1 MMRNKLFFIAIT
13 ALLSAVGCADSDVSG
28 QRETATGQTITLTA
42 SMPTGRPET
51 RLALIETDEGN
62 ISVKWKEGDKI
73 SLCFVSGETVR
84 TLSDIAVTNIRE
96 DGKKA
101 DFSFALP
108 EGITAPFDLYGI
120 YGAAFKSDNNSVV
133 LLNANEDEEVTLDY
147 VAPRSAMR
155 FALKDITDAA
165 SLPGVTFEHLG
176 SIMKVEITNGSATGI
191 TVNSI
196 SIIGDKYGYNW
207 AYGSSGEG
215 KNAEYDL
222 ATGAYTDAREQSILG
237 FSPMNGKTIA
247 AGGKESFYRWF
258 IPTETPDDTK
268 SFSLMLN
275 HDGGTGMLNLP
286 YKEFGKGKH
295 YRLKLV
301 WDGTNLKHI
310 SLPPA
315 SDLVAHWPMNGNAND
330 VSGNGH
336 HGTIFGGVTPT
347 EDHKG
352 CANGAYLFN
361 GTDGYIDVGDWES
374 GGAMTF
380 TFWARWDAFHSF
392 SRIVDMGNGSYSN
405 NIAIANHS
413 TIPGKVY
420 YSIFIGSTAYNINN
434 YGADV
439 TSQNSWGFYAAS
451 VSEAG
456 VMKLYKEGL
465 LIATNNNGKAPL
477 VMTRTNQ
484 YIGKSNWGVDGF
496 FKGAIG
502 DLRIYN
508 RTLTDDEVRAL
519 YLLTK

>member
-1 MMRNKLFFIAIT
+1 MKIFNFSIFICF
-13 ALLSAVGCADSDVSG
+13 ALLLSSCTSEVSKLDG
-28 QRETATGQTITLTA
+28 QRDNVFTLTA
-42 SMPTGRPET
+42 SMPAGRPET
-51 RLALIETDEGN
+51 RLALTETDEGN

-176 SIMKVEITNGSATGI
+176 SIMKEEITNGSATGI

-222 ATGAYTDAREQSILG
+222 ATGTYTDTREQPSLM
-237 FSPMNGKTIA
+237 FSPVNGKTIA
-247 AGGKESFYRWF
+247 TGGKESFYRWF
-258 IPTETPDDTK
+258 IPTETPDNTK

-295 YRLKLV
+295 YRLKLW

-310 SLPPA
+310 SLPPT
-315 SDLVAHWPMNGNAND
+315 SDLVAHWPMDGNAND

-352 CANGAYLFN
+352 RANGAYLFN
-361 GTDGYIDVGDWES
+361 GTDGYIDVGDWEN
-374 GGAMTF
+374 GGAMTIAC
-380 TFWARWDAFHSF
+380 WARWDAFNHW
-392 SRIVDMGNGSYSN
+392 SRIIDFGNGEYQDNIVVCNQYSVP
-405 NIAIANHS
+405 HFSFHLLKPSS
-413 TIPGKVY
+413 TMYEVIKENSIP
-420 YSIFIGSTAYNINN
+420 TTPAW
-434 YGADV
+434 A
-439 TSQNSWGFYAAS
+439 FYTAS
-451 VSEAG
+451 VDDAAL
-456 VMKLYKEGL
+456 MKIYRNDVL
-465 LIATNNNGKAPL
+465 LNSKTGIVPA
-477 VMTRTNQ
+477 VIERTQQ
-484 YIGKSNWGVDGF
+484 YIGKSNF
-496 FKGAIG
+496 IYNNYFKGAIG

-508 RTLTDDEVRAL
+508 RALTDDEVRAL